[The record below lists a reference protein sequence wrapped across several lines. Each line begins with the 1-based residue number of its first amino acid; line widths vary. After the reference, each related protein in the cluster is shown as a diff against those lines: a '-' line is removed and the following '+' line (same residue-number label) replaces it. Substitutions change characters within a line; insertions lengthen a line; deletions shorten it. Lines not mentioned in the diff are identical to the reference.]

1 MVSLWDY
8 WRRGRT
14 PVAKFDT
21 AGGASSYAVELTKRA
36 PRISLT
42 EQGAASGTLRIGL
55 TWRMRGSDM
64 MGGGKSHRKVNGWR
78 NPLQLLRPA
87 EVVGHTQGMVDI
99 DFDLACLY
107 ELADGTK
114 GVVQPLGGL
123 QGDFNS
129 PPYLKLSGDDRFG
142 GISGETIY
150 ANLDHAEEFKRL
162 LVFVYIY
169 DGPPAF
175 DHVDVVVTVVTGNGM
190 HIEVALNEAN
200 PQARSC
206 AVMMIANED
215 GELVAQRE
223 VKYVYG
229 FQSEIDRL
237 YGWGMSW
244 GRGRKAGRIRE

>member
-8 WRRGRT
+8 WRRART
-14 PVAKFDT
+14 PTARFDAT
-21 AGGASSYAVELTKRA
+21 TGSSTYAIELTRRA

-42 EQGAASGTLRIGL
+42 AQGAASGTLRISL

-64 MGGGKSHRKVNGWR
+64 MGSRTHRRSFAWR
-78 NPLQLLRPA
+78 NPLEVFRPP
-87 EVVGHTQGMVDI
+87 EVVGHTVGIVDV

-107 ELADGTK
+107 EMEDGSK

-123 QGDFNS
+123 LGDFNG
-129 PPYLKLSGDDRFG
+129 PPYLKLAGDDRFG
-142 GISGETIY
+142 GGSGEVIY
-150 ANLDHAEEFKRL
+150 ANLDHQEKFKRL

-169 DGPPAF
+169 DGIPAF
-175 DHVDVVVTVVTGNGM
+175 EHADVSVTLDATNGM
-190 HIEVALNEAN
+190 HIEVPLTDPT

-206 AVMMIANED
+206 AVIALEHED
-215 GELVAQRE
+215 GELVARRE

-237 YGWGMSW
+237 YGWGMAW
-244 GRGRKAGRIRE
+244 GRGTKPSRLRH